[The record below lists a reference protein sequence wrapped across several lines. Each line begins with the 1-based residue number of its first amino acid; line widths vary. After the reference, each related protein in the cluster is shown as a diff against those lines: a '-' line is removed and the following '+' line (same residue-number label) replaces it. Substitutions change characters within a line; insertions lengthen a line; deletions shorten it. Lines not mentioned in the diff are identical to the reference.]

1 MELNADFINADF
13 TERVVVHGDQTDW
26 KDSPMPG
33 VRRRMFD
40 RLGNEVARATT
51 IVSYAPDSR
60 FSAHTHSGGEE
71 FLILEGVFEDEH
83 GIYPKGSYVRNPPQ
97 TAHTPGSTPGC
108 VMFVKLWQFDP
119 ADRTHII
126 QNFEMMAPVDDLHRP
141 GVSVIPLFRDAR
153 ETVRIET
160 LSPGVRAEIDTTGG
174 AEILVLNG
182 LFEQGGDTFR
192 QQSWLRIPVGGA
204 ATLTALDQGARVW
217 IKNGHLRY
225 VSAPGAAS
233 STSDSQ

>member
-83 GIYPKGSYVRNPPQ
+83 GIYPFG
-97 TAHTPGSTPGC
+97 
-108 VMFVKLWQFDP
+108 
-119 ADRTHII
+119 
-126 QNFEMMAPVDDLHRP
+126 
-141 GVSVIPLFRDAR
+141 
-153 ETVRIET
+153 
-160 LSPGVRAEIDTTGG
+160 
-174 AEILVLNG
+174 
-182 LFEQGGDTFR
+182 
-192 QQSWLRIPVGGA
+192 
-204 ATLTALDQGARVW
+204 
-217 IKNGHLRY
+217 
-225 VSAPGAAS
+225 
-233 STSDSQ
+233 